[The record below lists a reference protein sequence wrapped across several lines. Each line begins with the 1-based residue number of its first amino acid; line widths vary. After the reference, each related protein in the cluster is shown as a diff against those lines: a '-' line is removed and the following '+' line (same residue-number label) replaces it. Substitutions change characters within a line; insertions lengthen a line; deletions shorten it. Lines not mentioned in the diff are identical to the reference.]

1 MAALAA
7 KSCLAQCRGQR
18 RELFPWGCVCGPQRV
33 LNCLPPPQEYKET
46 SHVLLPQHGHQS
58 PAFYSLFSRKQTL
71 GGRSQLWLVA
81 IPQYPVRAGPAWYL
95 NRINKAGGGGP
106 RDRKQRRPSAASFLC
121 LPATCLYP
129 LRRGQESPPGH
140 PQAQALAVRNSDGG
154 LATGSMPTW
163 LPFQLSTSARLKI

>member
-1 MAALAA
+1 M
-7 KSCLAQCRGQR
+7 SCDSFSCKVLPGTVQRTEKRAVSLGLGLWTSEGSQC
-18 RELFPWGCVCGPQRV
+18 
-33 LNCLPPPQEYKET
+33 PPQEYKET

-81 IPQYPVRAGPAWYL
+81 MSPVPRAGPAWYL

-121 LPATCLYP
+121 LPPTCLYP

-154 LATGSMPTW
+154 LATRSMPTW

>member
-1 MAALAA
+1 MTALAA

-18 RELFPWGCVCGPQRV
+18 RELFPWGWGCGPQRV
-33 LNCLPPPQEYKET
+33 LNAPPQEYKET

-81 IPQYPVRAGPAWYL
+81 MSPVPRAGPAWYL

-106 RDRKQRRPSAASFLC
+106 RDRKQRCPSAASFLC
-121 LPATCLYP
+121 LPPTCLYP

-154 LATGSMPTW
+154 LATRSMPTW